1 MAGLTHDISM
11 VKTIPAALTIAGSDS
26 GGGAGIQADLK
37 TFAALGVHGASVITA
52 LTAQNPRR
60 VLKIQPCSL
69 KMLRGQLDAV
79 FQEIPPA
86 AIKTGMLFSAA
97 NVKVVAD
104 FLKRNPRHSPL
115 VVDPVMISTS
125 GVELLQRG
133 GLKVLKE
140 KLLPLATLVT
150 PNLSEAEIL
159 ADCKIRSVEDMRD
172 AALKIHL
179 LYGCAALIKGGH
191 LRGSNSATDIFFD
204 GKTELVL
211 RAAFAKGIATHGTG
225 CVYSAAICA
234 ALASGESL
242 RHAAQTGK
250 RFVTRAIFGSYKIG
264 RAFALGVGSA

>member
-1 MAGLTHDISM
+1 M

-37 TFAALGVHGASVITA
+37 TFAALRVHGTSVIAA

-60 VLKIQPCSL
+60 VLKIQPCL
-69 KMLRGQLDAV
+69 PEMLRRQLEAV
-79 FQEIPPA
+79 CEELPPA

-97 NVKVVAD
+97 NVNVVAA
-104 FLKRNPRHSPL
+104 FLKSHAQRIRL
-115 VVDPVMISTS
+115 VVDPVIRSTS
-125 GVELLQRG
+125 GVTLLQPR

-159 ADCKIRSVEDMRD
+159 ADCKIRSLEDMRG

-191 LRGSNSATDIFFD
+191 LRDSNRATDIFFD

-211 RAAFAKGIATHGTG
+211 RAPFAKGISTHGTG

-234 ALASGESL
+234 ALARGEGL
-242 RHAAQTGK
+242 CQAVQTGK
-250 RFVTRAIFGSYKIG
+250 RFVTRAIFGSYRVGKV
-264 RAFALGVGSA
+264 FALGVGSP